1 VNKQKAGALV
11 LLTFS
16 GTLAYGQLQINTSLT
31 PEQLVQDVLAGTCVQ
46 VSNVSFNGVANPTTA
61 RPGSGS
67 FTNGSA
73 TNLGLGAGVILSSGP
88 VNQIAAPASAFQS
101 GALTPNY
108 TTDADLQA
116 ITGVGIQNASVLEFD
131 FVPSGDSISFRY
143 VFGSEEYPEFVCSQ
157 FNDAF
162 GFFLSGPGINGP
174 FTNNAINIALIPGG
188 NTPVAINTV
197 NSGTPGGAYPAST
210 CAAANPNWQSDSQY
224 YVNNATSTTI
234 VYDGITVVLTAR
246 AAVQCGEVYHI
257 KLAIADASDGS
268 FDSGVFLEAGS
279 FSSVPF
285 IPELDPGPSIAGNT
299 ILESCLELSMEI
311 RRTACDLSLTETV
324 QLSYSGTAEMG
335 VDITPAFPDEL
346 VFGPGESVIVIPF
359 FAPVDPD
366 GPETFIIS
374 IEAFDCNGELV
385 QTEFEFLIDELPPL
399 VLPSS
404 SAVIACGG
412 STVFAPVVSGGF
424 GEYQYAWSTGDT
436 TASIT
441 VSPSADATYTLTIT
455 DLCDA
460 TISAT
465 YPVTLSP
472 APPLNMNIL
481 GDSDLLEGCE
491 TGRLNIIR
499 PQNAEGDITIVLSG
513 GGTATPGTDYE
524 LPPSVLISGDLLNII
539 IDVPTISDL
548 LTEGNE
554 TAIITG
560 SYTNACAQTV
570 SATVVFVII
579 DVEPVQVFAN
589 DIAAE
594 CGPDSLLIQAV
605 ITGGVGPY
613 EYLWSN
619 GEQSSGILVPLLENG
634 QVVVEVVDACGNE
647 ASATAL
653 IVIDCDIIIPNVF
666 TPNGDGI
673 NDVWEIDGL
682 GNRTNTVR
690 VYNRWGQVVLDV
702 KNYRNNWGA
711 LDVPDGTYF
720 YEVIVDGKGDPFT
733 GHVTVLRNRW

>member
-1 VNKQKAGALV
+1 MSKQKVGALV
-11 LLTFS
+11 ILGLC
-16 GTLAYGQLQINTSLT
+16 GTLAHGQLQVNTSLT
-31 PEQLVQDVLAGTCVQ
+31 PQQLVQDVLAGTCVQ
-46 VSNVSFNGVANPTTA
+46 VSNVSFNGVADPTTA

-67 FTNGSA
+67 FTNGGA
-73 TNLGLGAGVILSSGP
+73 TNLGLGSGVILSSGP
-88 VNQIAAPASAFQS
+88 VDQIAAPASAFQS
-101 GALTPNY
+101 SPLTPNY
-108 TTDADLQA
+108 TTDADLQS
-116 ITGVGIQNASVLEFD
+116 ITGVGIQNASILEFD

-174 FTNNAINIALIPGG
+174 FTDNAVNLALIPGG

-197 NSGTPGGAYPAST
+197 NSGTPGGGYPGST
-210 CAAANPNWQSDSQY
+210 CAAANPNWQTDSQY
-224 YVNNATSTTI
+224 YVDNASGTTI
-234 VYDGITVVLTAR
+234 VYDGLTVVLTAR

-268 FDSGVFLEAGS
+268 YDSGVFLEAGS

-285 IPELDPGPSIAGNT
+285 VPELEPGPSIVGNT

-311 RRTACDLSLTETV
+311 RRTACDLSVGETV

-335 VDITPAFPDEL
+335 VDITPPFPDEL
-346 VFGPGESVIVIPF
+346 VFGPGETVISIPF

-366 GPETFIIS
+366 GPETFIINL
-374 IEAFDCNGELV
+374 EAVDCNGDPAISV
-385 QTEFEFLIDELPPL
+385 FEFVIDELPPL
-399 VLPSS
+399 ALPTA
-404 SAVIACGG
+404 SATIACGE
-412 STVFAPVVSGGF
+412 SSIISPVISGGF
-424 GEYQYAWSTGDT
+424 GNYQYSWSTGET
-436 TASIT
+436 TPSIT
-441 VSPSADATYTLTIT
+441 VSPTADDIFTLTIT

-460 TISAT
+460 TITTT
-465 YPVTLSP
+465 YPVNLSP
-472 APPLNMNIL
+472 APPLNMSVL

-491 TGRLNIIR
+491 TGRINIIR
-499 PQNAEGDITIVLSG
+499 PQGSVGDITITLSG
-513 GGTATPGTDYE
+513 GGTATAGADYE
-524 LPPSVLISGDLLNII
+524 LPPSVVIADDLFNII
-539 IDVPTISDL
+539 LDVPTIADQL
-548 LTEGNE
+548 VEGNE

-560 SYTNACAQTV
+560 SYTNACNQTV
-570 SATVVFVII
+570 TATVILVII
-579 DVEPVQVFAN
+579 DVEPIQVFAN

-619 GEQSSGILVPLLENG
+619 GEQSSGILVPILENG

-647 ASATAL
+647 ASTTAR

-673 NDVWEIDGL
+673 NDVWEIEGL
-682 GNRTNTVR
+682 SSRTNTVR